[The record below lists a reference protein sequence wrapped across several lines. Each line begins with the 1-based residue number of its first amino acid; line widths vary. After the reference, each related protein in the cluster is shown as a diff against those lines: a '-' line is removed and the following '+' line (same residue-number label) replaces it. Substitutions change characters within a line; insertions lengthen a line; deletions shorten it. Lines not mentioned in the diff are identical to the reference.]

1 MSPDNATRN
10 QKIDSGSYLLNS
22 LIAVV
27 FLAALAIT
35 VAYTVP
41 PEHLVIPQH
50 EVAVRVAREEGFPV
64 GSSRTVTWGD
74 LAILVVRQGE
84 SQYAALQ
91 GVSPVDG
98 CLLRWDAQAMSV
110 ISPCGHVVY
119 NLRGH
124 AVEGLT
130 TEPLQRYAVFLRN
143 GVVYVTR
150 D

>member
-1 MSPDNATRN
+1 MAPDNATQDR
-10 QKIDSGSYLLNS
+10 KIDPSSYLLNS

-27 FLAALAIT
+27 FLAALAIA

-50 EVAVRVAREEGFPV
+50 EVAVRVAREESFPV
-64 GSSRTVTWGD
+64 ASSRMVTWGD
-74 LAILVVRQGE
+74 LAILVVRHEE

-98 CLLRWDAQAMSV
+98 CLLRWEAESMSV

-119 NLRGH
+119 NLRGR

-130 TEPLQRYAVFLRN
+130 TEPLQRYAVFVRN
-143 GVVYVTR
+143 GIVYVTR